1 MVGWVWRRVELK
13 RGFQAEKFT
22 HENEIEA
29 ENNMMLEDKGK
40 NTKMSKLCR
49 VLISDLQVI

>member
-1 MVGWVWRRVELK
+1 MWRRVELK

-29 ENNMMLEDKGK
+29 ENNMMLEEKGK
-40 NTKMSKLCR
+40 NTKMSKMCR